1 MTEHTS
7 NTKQAYYLDELDGV
21 KMGSLL
27 AGTFTNTQMG
37 KTHKRGKHTIDK
49 RGNTDRLRI
58 GQNRTLYSTSPDPGV
73 RGVGTGFDM
82 RGGRE

>member
-7 NTKQAYYLDELDGV
+7 NTKQAYFLDELDGV
-21 KMGSLL
+21 KMGSLV

-37 KTHKRGKHTIDK
+37 KTYKRGKHKID
-49 RGNTDRLRI
+49 RIENADRPRI
-58 GQNRTLYSTSPDPGV
+58 GQNRTLYSTSLDPGV
-73 RGVGTGFDM
+73 RSVGTGFDM